1 MNLDAIFQLEASDP
15 MVATNPLLL
24 GGCVL
29 AAIALGWLCVHRYAN
44 TNDIQKSIRLYI
56 PLAVVNLVVFWLL
69 GVPLLYSVGGQLC
82 GFVVMTWISNYY
94 FYH

>member
-1 MNLDAIFQLEASDP
+1 MNLDSIFQLEASDP

-24 GGCVL
+24 AGCVL
-29 AAIALGWLCVHRYAN
+29 VSIGLGWLCVHRYAN
-44 TNDIQKSIRLYI
+44 TNDIQKSIRLFV

-69 GVPLLYSVGGQLC
+69 GVPLLYAVGGQLC
-82 GFVVMTWISNYY
+82 GFIVMVWISNYY